1 MKIDRLEELELLEEE
16 KKQLLA
22 QLQDTETTSIRLKTV
37 YQPELYASQEFIR
50 ILKASEYNTSVRTT
64 NSLYQAS
71 NKRNGQSQTWGLL
84 PTSSNTSSSQNS
96 EVTTEANMPLH

>member
-1 MKIDRLEELELLEEE
+1 MKIDSRLEELELLEEE
-16 KKQLLA
+16 IKQLLA
-22 QLQDTETTSIRLKTV
+22 QLQDTETTSIHLKTV

-71 NKRNGQSQTWGLL
+71 NKRNGQSANLGT